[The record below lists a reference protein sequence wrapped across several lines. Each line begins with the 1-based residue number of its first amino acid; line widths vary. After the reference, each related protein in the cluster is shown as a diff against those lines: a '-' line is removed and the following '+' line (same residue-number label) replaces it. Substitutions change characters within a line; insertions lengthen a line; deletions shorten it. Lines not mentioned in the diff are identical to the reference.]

1 LNCYSLKDFQS
12 EERELKNFRRFQK
25 MPIYEYKCKKCG
37 EHSEYIQKFSDSPM
51 TDCKACGT
59 AEALEKLMSLGSF
72 HLKGS
77 GWYLTDYARKNSPTN
92 SSIESGKSEPKKTE
106 TTMTT
111 ASTTT
116 TEGTTK
122 DKV

>member
-1 LNCYSLKDFQS
+1 
-12 EERELKNFRRFQK
+12 

-59 AEALEKLMSLGSF
+59 IGTLEKLMSLGSF

-77 GWYLTDYARKNSPTN
+77 GWYLTDYAKKNIPN
-92 SSIESGKSEPKKTE
+92 DSSEGSGKSEPKKTE
-106 TTMTT
+106 TTTGG
-111 ASTTT
+111 T
-116 TEGTTK
+116 TEGATK
-122 DKV
+122 DKGTSNNSQSVTPTKVEVK

>member
-1 LNCYSLKDFQS
+1 
-12 EERELKNFRRFQK
+12 

-51 TDCKACGT
+51 TDCKKCGT
-59 AEALEKLMSLGSF
+59 TGALEKLMSLGSF

-77 GWYLTDYARKNSPTN
+77 GWYLTDYAKKNMPKE
-92 SSIESGKSEPKKTE
+92 SSEGSGKSEPKKTE
-106 TTMTT
+106 TT
-111 ASTTT
+111 TTT
-116 TEGTTK
+116 TTATPATGGATK